1 MPKTAGTWHAR
12 VDEGINGMTIEVR
25 RTQTGGSPAR
35 NDDSRAPGDL
45 DTAVRGVGLAP
56 AFQPIVA
63 LPSGAVVGFEA
74 LARWPALPELTPTAV
89 FARAEATGQLEQLD
103 QACIEATIIAALR
116 HPLGREALLCVNCEP
131 TSAAVTATQS
141 LTLER
146 GGSELQVM
154 FELTERSLLTH
165 PHALLAKV
173 SALREQGFAIALD
186 DVGAHPDSLSLLD
199 VLRPDVIK
207 LDLGLVQFQ
216 PDHDR
221 ARTLSAVWAHH
232 ERTGAV
238 ILAEG
243 IETDE
248 HLEQALTVGATL
260 GQGYLFG
267 RPGPLG
273 HVPPA
278 TGWSPQPSRSPRTAL
293 TSGSPFDLVKGLV
306 PTRTGRKETLTAF
319 SRLIE
324 HQARQA
330 TDPPILLTALQ
341 RAPRFTGRTRD
352 DYRDFAVRSPLV
364 AVFGEDLPT
373 DLGPGIRGVAVDAGD
388 ALAMEWT
395 VVTLGPHTAAALI
408 AREHDDN
415 REHHR
420 RDGDR
425 RFEFVIT
432 YDRTVV
438 TAAACNLLDRI
449 T

>member
-1 MPKTAGTWHAR
+1 
-12 VDEGINGMTIEVR
+12 MTIKAHRTRESAAPVTDDR
-25 RTQTGGSPAR
+25 RTPRVVDA
-35 NDDSRAPGDL
+35 
-45 DTAVRGVGLAP
+45 AVRGVGLAP

-63 LPSGAVVGFEA
+63 LPEGTVVGFEA
-74 LARWPALPELTPTAV
+74 LARWPTQPDLSPAVV
-89 FARAEATGQLEQLD
+89 FARARATDRLQELD
-103 QACIEATIIAALR
+103 QLCIEAAIVAALE
-116 HPLGREALLCVNCEP
+116 HPLGRRALLCVNCEP
-131 TSAAVTATQS
+131 TTAAASSATQS
-141 LTLER
+141 QALQR
-146 GGSELQVM
+146 GGEELQVM

-165 PHALLAKV
+165 PHALMAKV
-173 SALREQGFAIALD
+173 GALRERGFTIALD

-221 ARTLSAVWAHH
+221 AQTLSAVWAHH

-267 RPGPLG
+267 RPGPLDQL
-273 HVPPA
+273 PPA
-278 TGWSPQPSRSPRTAL
+278 TGWSPPPSTSPRTAPG
-293 TSGSPFDLVKGLV
+293 SRSPFDLVHGLV
-306 PTRTGRKETLTAF
+306 LTRSGRKKTLTAF

-324 HQARQA
+324 HQARHA

-341 RAPRFTGRTRD
+341 RAKHFTGRTRE
-352 DYRDFAVRSPLV
+352 DYQDFAIRSPLV

-373 DLGPGIRGVAVDAGD
+373 DLGPGIRGVAVDASD
-388 ALAMEWT
+388 ALSKEWT
-395 VVTLGPHTAAALI
+395 VVALGPHTAVALI

-415 REHHR
+415 LVHHR
-420 RDGDR
+420 RDEDR
-425 RFEFVIT
+425 RFEFAIT
-432 YDRTVV
+432 YDRAVV